1 MVSPSEGDRGP
12 VIVTGGSRGIGA
24 ATVRALVGLGRP
36 VVFSFARNADA
47 AMALCADLSQSGGHV
62 RAVAADVTEPSAA
75 ERLFDLC
82 EAEFGPA
89 TGLFANAGITG
100 PASKITDLSLDDLRR
115 VIDTNLIGS
124 FLTVQAG
131 ARRMAGGAMVLMSSR
146 AAELGGGGEWVHY
159 AASKGAINAL
169 TKGLARELGPRG
181 IRVNAV
187 APGLIDTEIHAAAGL
202 AHRLVTKRAEVPLG
216 RIGTAQ
222 EVAETVVWLLSD
234 AARYVSGTIVD
245 ISGGR

>member
-1 MVSPSEGDRGP
+1 MVSHSDLGP

-24 ATVRALVGLGRP
+24 ATVRALAALGRP
-36 VVFSFARNADA
+36 VVFSYARDA
-47 AMALCADLSQSGGHV
+47 TAAEALCAELTQAGGQI
-62 RAVAADVTEPSAA
+62 RALAADVGAPGSS

-100 PASKITDLSLDDLRR
+100 PASRITDLSLDDLRR

-159 AASKGAINAL
+159 AASKGAINAM
-169 TKGLARELGPRG
+169 TRGLARDLGPRG

-202 AHRLVTKRAEVPLG
+202 ADRLITKRAEVPLG
-216 RIGTAQ
+216 RIGTAA

-234 AARYVSGTIVD
+234 RASYVTGTIVD
-245 ISGGR
+245 VSGGR

>member
-1 MVSPSEGDRGP
+1 MVSHSDLGP

-24 ATVRALVGLGRP
+24 ATVRALSALGRP
-36 VVFSFARNADA
+36 VVFSYASNTAAAD
-47 AMALCADLSQSGGHV
+47 ALCAELDGQV
-62 RAVAADVTEPSAA
+62 IAIKADVTDPATPA
-75 ERLFDLC
+75 LLFDRC
-82 EAEFGPA
+82 EAAFGPA

-100 PASKITDLSLDDLRR
+100 PATKITDLSLADLTR
-115 VIDTNLIGS
+115 VIDTNLIGC
-124 FLTVQAG
+124 FLTVQEG

-159 AASKGAINAL
+159 AASKGAINAM

-202 AHRLVTKRAEVPLG
+202 ADRLITKRAEVPLG
-216 RIGTAQ
+216 RIGTAA

-234 AARYVSGTIVD
+234 RASYVTGTIVD
-245 ISGGR
+245 VSGGR

>member
-1 MVSPSEGDRGP
+1 MVSHSDLGP

-24 ATVRALVGLGRP
+24 ATVRALSALGRP
-36 VVFSFARNADA
+36 VVFSYASNTAAAD
-47 AMALCADLSQSGGHV
+47 ALCAELDGQV
-62 RAVAADVTEPSAA
+62 IAIKADVTDPATPA
-75 ERLFDLC
+75 LLFDRC
-82 EAEFGPA
+82 EAAFGPA

-100 PASKITDLSLDDLRR
+100 PASQITDLALADLTR

-131 ARRMAGGAMVLMSSR
+131 ARRMSRGAMVLMSSR

-159 AASKGAINAL
+159 AASKGAINAM
-169 TKGLARELGPRG
+169 TRGLARELGPRG

-202 AHRLVTKRAEVPLG
+202 ADRLITKRAEVPLG
-216 RIGTAQ
+216 RIGTAA

-234 AARYVSGTIVD
+234 RASYVTGTIVD
-245 ISGGR
+245 VSGGR

>member
-1 MVSPSEGDRGP
+1 MVSPSDSGP

-24 ATVRALVGLGRP
+24 AAVRALVALGRP
-36 VVFSFARNADA
+36 VVFSYASNTAAADA
-47 AMALCADLSQSGGHV
+47 LCAELGGQVRALCAD
-62 RAVAADVTEPSAA
+62 VTDPATPA
-75 ERLFDLC
+75 RLFDFC
-82 EAEFGPA
+82 EAAFGSA

-100 PASKITDLSLDDLRR
+100 PASKITDLSLADLTR
-115 VIDTNLIGS
+115 VIDTNLIGT
-124 FLTVQAG
+124 FLTVQEG
-131 ARRMAGGAMVLMSSR
+131 ARRMSGGAMVLMSSR

-159 AASKGAINAL
+159 AASKGAINAM

-202 AHRLVTKRAEVPLG
+202 GDRLAQKRKDVPLD
-216 RIGTAQ
+216 RIGTAA

-234 AARYVSGTIVD
+234 RASYVTGTIVD

>member
-1 MVSPSEGDRGP
+1 MVSHSDLGP

-24 ATVRALVGLGRP
+24 ATVRALSALGRP
-36 VVFSFARNADA
+36 VVFSYASNTAAAD
-47 AMALCADLSQSGGHV
+47 ALCAELDGQV
-62 RAVAADVTEPSAA
+62 IAIKADVTDPATPA
-75 ERLFDLC
+75 LLFDRC
-82 EAEFGPA
+82 EAAFGPA

-100 PASKITDLSLDDLRR
+100 PATKITDLSLADLTR
-115 VIDTNLIGS
+115 VIDTNLIGC
-124 FLTVQAG
+124 FLTVQEG

-159 AASKGAINAL
+159 AASKGAINAM
-169 TKGLARELGPRG
+169 TRGLARELGPRG

-202 AHRLVTKRAEVPLG
+202 ADRLITKRAEVPLG
-216 RIGTAQ
+216 RIGTAA

-234 AARYVSGTIVD
+234 RASYVTGTIVD
-245 ISGGR
+245 VSGGR

>member
-1 MVSPSEGDRGP
+1 MVSHSDLGP

-24 ATVRALVGLGRP
+24 ATVRALSALGRP
-36 VVFSFARNADA
+36 VVFSYASNTAAAD
-47 AMALCADLSQSGGHV
+47 ALCAELDGQV
-62 RAVAADVTEPSAA
+62 IAIKADVTDPATPA
-75 ERLFDLC
+75 LLFDRC
-82 EAEFGPA
+82 EAAFGPA

-100 PASKITDLSLDDLRR
+100 PATKITDLSLADLTR
-115 VIDTNLIGS
+115 VIETNLIGC
-124 FLTVQAG
+124 FLTVQEG

-159 AASKGAINAL
+159 AASKGAINAM

-202 AHRLVTKRAEVPLG
+202 ADRLITKRAEVPLG
-216 RIGTAQ
+216 RIGTAA

-234 AARYVSGTIVD
+234 RASYVTGTIVD
-245 ISGGR
+245 VSGGR

>member
-1 MVSPSEGDRGP
+1 MVSHSDLGP

-24 ATVRALVGLGRP
+24 ATVRALSALGRP
-36 VVFSFARNADA
+36 VVFSYASNTAAAD
-47 AMALCADLSQSGGHV
+47 ALCAELDGQV
-62 RAVAADVTEPSAA
+62 IAIKADVTDPATPA
-75 ERLFDLC
+75 LLFDRC
-82 EAEFGPA
+82 EAAFGPA

-100 PASKITDLSLDDLRR
+100 PASQITDLALADLTR

-124 FLTVQAG
+124 FLTVQEG
-131 ARRMAGGAMVLMSSR
+131 ARRMSGGAMVLMSSR

-159 AASKGAINAL
+159 AASKGAINAM

-202 AHRLVTKRAEVPLG
+202 ADRLITKRAEVPLG
-216 RIGTAQ
+216 RIGTAA

-234 AARYVSGTIVD
+234 RASYVTGTIVD
-245 ISGGR
+245 VSGGR

>member
-1 MVSPSEGDRGP
+1 MVSHSDLGP

-24 ATVRALVGLGRP
+24 ASVRALALAGRA
-36 VVFSFARNADA
+36 VVFSYATNAQA
-47 AMALCADLSQSGGHV
+47 ADALCASLGPAGKRV
-62 RAVAADVTEPSAA
+62 RAVAADVCDANSA
-75 ERLFDLC
+75 ERLFDIC
-82 EAEFGPA
+82 AAEFGPA

-100 PASKITDLSLDDLRR
+100 PARAITDLSETDLRR

-124 FLTVQAG
+124 FLSVQAG
-131 ARRMAGGAMVLMSSR
+131 ARRMASGSAMVLMSSR

-159 AASKGAINAL
+159 AASKGAINAM
-169 TKGLARELGPRG
+169 TRGLARELGPRG

-202 AHRLVTKRAEVPLG
+202 GDRLVHKRGEVPLQ
-216 RIGTAQ
+216 RIGTAE
-222 EVAETVVWLLSD
+222 EVADTVAWLLSD
-234 AARYVSGTIVD
+234 RASYVTGTIVD

>member
-1 MVSPSEGDRGP
+1 MVSPSDLGP

-24 ATVRALVGLGRP
+24 ATVRALATAGRP
-36 VVFSFARNADA
+36 VVFSYAQGADA
-47 AMALCADLSQSGGHV
+47 AHALCAEVTQGGG
-62 RAVAADVTEPSAA
+62 RARALAADVGAPDSS

-82 EAEFGPA
+82 EETFGPA

-100 PASKITDLSLDDLRR
+100 PASQITDLSLADLRR

-124 FLTVQAG
+124 FLTVQTG
-131 ARRMAGGAMVLMSSR
+131 ARRMRRGAMVLMSSR
-146 AAELGGGGEWVHY
+146 AAELGGGGEWIHY
-159 AASKGAINAL
+159 AASKGAVNAM
-169 TKGLARELGPRG
+169 TRGLARELGPRG

-187 APGLIDTEIHAAAGL
+187 APGLIETEIHATAGL
-202 AHRLVTKRAEVPLG
+202 AERLITKRTEIPLG

-222 EVAETVVWLLSD
+222 EVADTVVWLLSD

-245 ISGGR
+245 VSGGR

>member
-1 MVSPSEGDRGP
+1 MVSHSDLGP

-24 ATVRALVGLGRP
+24 ATVRALSALGRP
-36 VVFSFARNADA
+36 VVFSYASNTAAAD
-47 AMALCADLSQSGGHV
+47 ALCAELDGQV
-62 RAVAADVTEPSAA
+62 IAIKADVTDPATPA
-75 ERLFDLC
+75 LLFDRC
-82 EAEFGPA
+82 EAAFGPA

-100 PASKITDLSLDDLRR
+100 PATKITDLSLADLTR
-115 VIDTNLIGS
+115 VIETNLIGC
-124 FLTVQAG
+124 FLTVQEG

-159 AASKGAINAL
+159 AASKGAINAM

-187 APGLIDTEIHAAAGL
+187 APGLIDTEIHAAAGVGD
-202 AHRLVTKRAEVPLG
+202 RLVTKRAEVPLG
-216 RIGTAQ
+216 RIGTAA